1 MAHIEHVFLQIM
13 LFLVNGFF
21 FTAIIDS
28 LARNAQGSIAKSFQ
42 GSSGAILLLS
52 VAYAANIGGMAVVTG
67 TPPNLVAFKTLD
79 PAVTFPAWMGFAR
92 KLSHLLFDLFL
103 IVHFQ

>member
-1 MAHIEHVFLQIM
+1 M
-13 LFLVNGFF
+13 LLLVNHFL

-28 LARNAQGSIAKSFQ
+28 LARNAQGNIAKSFQ

-67 TPPNLVAFKTLD
+67 TPPNLVAFKKLD
-79 PAVTFPAWMGFAR
+79 GAVTFPSWIGFAR
-92 KLSHLLFDLFL
+92 KLSHLLID
-103 IVHFQ
+103 